1 MAPNKKFERKF
12 TRRQFLYTLFPGR
25 WISGGIDMKSRWK
38 KYVIAAACILPIYL
52 IMVSKAHYSGPDTNY
67 QPICRTA
74 EQVGCVPFPAY
85 VQHRDNCGDKLDR
98 EKCFGVGND
107 GWDTLR
113 MDAWGPNRGLVP
125 QPFEYATLEY
135 DTRGPQAGK
144 LLDRMQLEAIV
155 TELHKLVAE
164 GPVMLV
170 VFAHGWH
177 HNARENIR
185 RIELGGDR
193 PYNQDGNL
201 LAFKHVLAKTKYELG
216 QQDEKEK
223 NRKVFGIYIG
233 WNGGPDT
240 NYLNAG
246 TIGSAADSIG
256 NSEDF
261 AADMARIKA
270 AVNPDGGAVSP
281 VLVIGHSFGGRLLSR
296 YMLNQVKLA
305 HGPVQPFGPRSL
317 VATINPAIGADAFD
331 DFVQAHYPNGS
342 KLPYWINITS
352 SDDWATDLGFPIG
365 ASIGRMLGLEN
376 GITDKIFPKSAF
388 RSIGHYAP
396 YLTHTLEMPW
406 VPAGK
411 ACPKG
416 DACFDVDECFI
427 SDREKPDFPFADKY
441 PRQTQWYQID
451 AGKKEKIAQLFYLNN
466 QCDSRFYL
474 LKLARVGPP
483 DRYGSAPG
491 WMWNVHT
498 NEEGIDAPDKG
509 GSNDCRNDG
518 SDSCQYGCSPD
529 TKLTAAV
536 HNAFVQTRFVRM
548 FLELVLAKSG
558 T

>member
-1 MAPNKKFERKF
+1 
-12 TRRQFLYTLFPGR
+12 
-25 WISGGIDMKSRWK
+25 MKSRWK
-38 KYVIAAACILPIYL
+38 RCIIAAFLILPFYL
-52 IMVSKAHYSGPDTNY
+52 ILLSKAFDSDPDVNY
-67 QPICRTA
+67 HSICNTLKSVDRA
-74 EQVGCVPFPAY
+74 PLSAY
-85 VQHRDNCGDKLDR
+85 IQHRDECTGEKRDR
-98 EKCFGVGND
+98 CFGVGND
-107 GWDTLR
+107 GWDTSR
-113 MDAWGPNRGLVP
+113 MDALPDDGRLEP

-135 DTRGPQAGK
+135 STSGPEAGK
-144 LLDRMQLEAIV
+144 LLDCQQADAIV
-155 TELHKLVAE
+155 DELHRLVAE

-170 VFAHGWH
+170 IFAHGWH
-177 HNARENIR
+177 HNAREDSTRIR
-185 RIELGGDR
+185 LGGDR

-216 QQDEKEK
+216 EQQGEQKVEQKEV
-223 NRKVFGIYIG
+223 RKVFGIYIG
-233 WNGGPDT
+233 WNGGPDS

-246 TIGSAADSIG
+246 KIGSAADAIG
-256 NSEDF
+256 NSDSF
-261 AADMARIKA
+261 AADMKRIND
-270 AVNPDGGAVSP
+270 AVNPPHGVVTP

-296 YMLNQVKLA
+296 YMLKQAKLA

-331 DFVQAHYPNGS
+331 DFMQAHYPNGS
-342 KLPYWINITS
+342 KLPYWINVTS

-365 ASIGRMLGLEN
+365 ASIGRMLGLEI

-406 VPAGK
+406 VPSGE
-411 ACPKG
+411 ACPDG
-416 DACFDVDECFI
+416 GACFKVGKCFI
-427 SDREKPDFPFADKY
+427 SDTEKPDFPFADKY

-451 AGKKEKIAQLFYLNN
+451 AGKQEKNVQLFYLSPET
-466 QCDSRFYL
+466 QCDSQFYL
-474 LKLARVGPP
+474 SKLARVGPP
-483 DRYGSAPG
+483 ERYASAPG

-498 NEEGIDAPDKG
+498 NEEGIDAPGKG
-509 GSNDCRNDG
+509 NSNDCRNDL

-529 TKLTAAV
+529 TKVTAAV